1 VVTAAERPDASDVT
15 GGGALATD
23 GSSRDVGVLAGYA
36 PSRANR
42 ERGRGAA
49 RAAATLQRMAEL
61 PETPAR
67 RRLRRFALA
76 AVVTNVAI
84 VFTGG
89 LVRVTGSGLGCPT
102 WPTCDGQNLVPTPGG
117 DHAGWQTAIEFG
129 NRLLTFV
136 VLAAAVAVFVQVR
149 RTRPHRPTVE
159 RLAWALP
166 AGVLAQALLGGVT
179 VLTGLSPLTV
189 ASHFLLSMVLIAV
202 AVAIHERV
210 RPLTDDATPPPSS
223 GIRIATTALLVVA
236 AAVLVL
242 GTLVTGAGPHAGD
255 ASTPRLGMDIRLLA
269 IAHADAVWLLVGLT
283 VALVA
288 VTWRS
293 GSPRLRVAI
302 RALLVVELVQG
313 SIGYIQYATGIPE
326 PLVAAHILG
335 AALMWTTAVAVWVRA
350 RPWVA
355 ERTRDGAPAGAT
367 AAASTS

>member
-1 VVTAAERPDASDVT
+1 
-15 GGGALATD
+15 
-23 GSSRDVGVLAGYA
+23 
-36 PSRANR
+36 
-42 ERGRGAA
+42 
-49 RAAATLQRMAEL
+49 MAEL

-76 AVVTNVAI
+76 AIVTNVAI

-102 WPTCDGQNLVPTPGG
+102 WPTCDGQNLVPRPGG
-117 DHAGWQTAIEFG
+117 EHAGWQTAIEFG

-149 RTRPHRPTVE
+149 RTRPHPPTVE

-166 AGVLAQALLGGVT
+166 AGVLAQAVLGGIT

-189 ASHFLLSMVLIAV
+189 ASHFLLSMVLIGV

-210 RPLTDDATPPPSS
+210 RPVTPDSLPAAAS
-223 GIRIATTALLVVA
+223 GIRVATTALLVVA
-236 AAVLVL
+236 GAVLVL

-293 GSPRLRVAI
+293 GSPRLRAAARTLLAI
-302 RALLVVELVQG
+302 EIVQG
-313 SIGYIQYATGIPE
+313 GIGYWQYATGIPA

-335 AALMWTTAVAVWVRA
+335 AALMWTTAVAVWMRA
-350 RPWVA
+350 RPPVTSTTGGSPVGL
-355 ERTRDGAPAGAT
+355 EAPAAT
-367 AAASTS
+367 AS

>member
-1 VVTAAERPDASDVT
+1 V
-15 GGGALATD
+15 ATD
-23 GSSRDVGVLAGYA
+23 GPRGTWDVRAGYA
-36 PSRANR
+36 PTGGNR
-42 ERGRGAA
+42 ERGTGVA
-49 RAAATLQRMAEL
+49 RAAATLLAMAEL
-61 PETPAR
+61 LETPER

-149 RTRPHRPTVE
+149 RTRPHPPTVE

-166 AGVLAQALLGGVT
+166 AGVLAQALLGGIT

-189 ASHFLLSMVLIAV
+189 ASHFLLSMVLIAI

-210 RPLTDDATPPPSS
+210 RPVTPDAFPAPSS
-223 GIRIATTALLVVA
+223 GLRLATTALLVVA
-236 AAVLVL
+236 GAVLVL

-288 VTWRS
+288 VTWRG
-293 GSPRLRVAI
+293 GSPRLRVAV
-302 RALLVVELVQG
+302 RTLLVIEVVQG
-313 SIGYIQYATGIPE
+313 SIGYLQYATGIPA

-350 RPWVA
+350 RPWGAAVA
-355 ERTRDGAPAGAT
+355 AGSTDDRT
-367 AAASTS
+367 AAAASSP

>member
-1 VVTAAERPDASDVT
+1 MADLPTT
-15 GGGALATD
+15 
-23 GSSRDVGVLAGYA
+23 
-36 PSRANR
+36 R
-42 ERGRGAA
+42 E
-49 RAAATLQRMAEL
+49 
-61 PETPAR
+61 R
-67 RRLRRFALA
+67 RRLRRFTLA
-76 AVVTNVAI
+76 AVVTNIAI

-102 WPTCDGQNLVPTPGG
+102 WPTCDGQNLVPRPGG

-136 VLAAAVAVFVQVR
+136 VLAAAVAVFLQVR
-149 RTRPHRPTVE
+149 RTRPHPPTVE

-166 AGVLAQALLGGVT
+166 AGVVAQALLGGIT
-179 VLTGLSPLTV
+179 VLAGLSPVTV

-210 RPLTDDATPPPSS
+210 RPVTADALPVPSS
-223 GIRIATTALLVVA
+223 GVRVATTALLVA
-236 AAVLVL
+236 AGAVLVL

-288 VTWRS
+288 VTWRGS
-293 GSPRLRVAI
+293 SPRLRRAARTLLAI
-302 RALLVVELVQG
+302 EIVQG
-313 SIGYIQYATGIPE
+313 SIGYWQYATGIPE

-335 AALMWTTAVAVWVRA
+335 AALMWTTAVTVWMRA
-350 RPWVA
+350 RP
-355 ERTRDGAPAGAT
+355 
-367 AAASTS
+367 AAATVQEATPADLTAPVTTTS

>member
-1 VVTAAERPDASDVT
+1 
-15 GGGALATD
+15 
-23 GSSRDVGVLAGYA
+23 
-36 PSRANR
+36 
-42 ERGRGAA
+42 
-49 RAAATLQRMAEL
+49 MAEL

-76 AVVTNVAI
+76 AVVTNITI

-102 WPTCDGQNLVPTPGG
+102 WPTCDGQNLVPVPGG

-149 RTRPHRPTVE
+149 RTRPHPPTVE

-166 AGVLAQALLGGVT
+166 AGVLAQALLGGIT

-189 ASHFLLSMVLIAV
+189 ASHFLLSMVLIAF

-210 RPLTDDATPPPSS
+210 RPVTADALPAPST
-223 GIRIATTALLVVA
+223 GVRYATTV
-236 AAVLVL
+236 VL

-255 ASTPRLGMDIRLLA
+255 ASTPRLGIDIRLLA
-269 IAHADAVWLLVGLT
+269 MAHADAVWLLVGVT

-288 VTWRS
+288 VTWRT
-293 GSPRLRVAI
+293 GSPRLRTAVRTLLAI
-302 RALLVVELVQG
+302 EFVQG
-313 SIGYIQYATGIPE
+313 GIGYWQYATGIPE

-335 AALMWTTAVAVWVRA
+335 AALMWTTAVAVWMRA
-350 RPWVA
+350 RPA
-355 ERTRDGAPAGAT
+355 PLGDDPDRSRDRATPAT
-367 AAASTS
+367 STT

>member
-1 VVTAAERPDASDVT
+1 MAA
-15 GGGALATD
+15 
-23 GSSRDVGVLAGYA
+23 
-36 PSRANR
+36 
-42 ERGRGAA
+42 
-49 RAAATLQRMAEL
+49 L
-61 PETPAR
+61 PETPAH

-102 WPTCDGQNLVPTPGG
+102 WPTCDGQNLVPRPGG
-117 DHAGWQTAIEFG
+117 EHAGWQTAIEFG

-149 RTRPHRPTVE
+149 RTRPHPVTVE

-166 AGVLAQALLGGVT
+166 AGVVAQALLGGIT

-189 ASHFLLSMVLIAV
+189 AGHFLLSMALIAV
-202 AVAIHERV
+202 AVALHERV
-210 RPLTDDATPPPSS
+210 RLLSPDGLPRTSVGTQH
-223 GIRIATTALLVVA
+223 ATTALLVVA

-255 ASTPRLGMDIRLLA
+255 ASTPRLGLDIRFLA

-293 GSPRLRVAI
+293 GSPRLRAAV
-302 RALLVVELVQG
+302 RALLAIEVVQG
-313 SIGYIQYATGIPE
+313 AIGYLQYATGIPA

-335 AALMWTTAVAVWVRA
+335 AALMWTAAVATWVRA
-350 RPWVA
+350 RPW
-355 ERTRDGAPAGAT
+355 APASGEVSTDASPT
-367 AAASTS
+367 RTSAAPA

>member
-1 VVTAAERPDASDVT
+1 MSA
-15 GGGALATD
+15 
-23 GSSRDVGVLAGYA
+23 
-36 PSRANR
+36 
-42 ERGRGAA
+42 
-49 RAAATLQRMAEL
+49 L
-61 PETPAR
+61 PESPAR

-102 WPTCDGQNLVPTPGG
+102 WPTCDGQNLVPRPGG

-136 VLAAAVAVFVQVR
+136 VLAAAVAVFLQVR
-149 RTRPHRPTVE
+149 RTRPHTAAVE

-166 AGVLAQALLGGVT
+166 LGVVAQAVMGGIT

-189 ASHFLLSMVLIAV
+189 AAHFLLSMVLIAV
-202 AVAIHERV
+202 AVVIHERV
-210 RPLTDDATPPPSS
+210 RVPTADALPAASS
-223 GIRIATTALLVVA
+223 GVRVATTALLVVA
-236 AAVLVL
+236 AVVLVL

-255 ASTPRLGMDIRLLA
+255 ASTPRLGLDIRFLA
-269 IAHADAVWLLVGLT
+269 IAHADAVWALVGVT

-293 GSPRLRVAI
+293 GSPRLRVAV
-302 RALLVVELVQG
+302 RTLLAVEIVQG
-313 SIGYIQYATGIPE
+313 TIGYVQYATGIPE

-335 AALMWTTAVAVWVRA
+335 AALMWTTAVAVWARA
-350 RPWVA
+350 RPAVPVDGPD
-355 ERTRDGAPAGAT
+355 RSTR
-367 AAASTS
+367 AAASQTPATHA

>member
-1 VVTAAERPDASDVT
+1 MSA
-15 GGGALATD
+15 
-23 GSSRDVGVLAGYA
+23 
-36 PSRANR
+36 
-42 ERGRGAA
+42 
-49 RAAATLQRMAEL
+49 L
-61 PETPAR
+61 PESPPR

-76 AVVTNVAI
+76 AVITNIAI

-102 WPTCDGQNLVPTPGG
+102 WPTCDGQNLVPRPGG

-149 RTRPHRPTVE
+149 RTRPHTATVE

-166 AGVLAQALLGGVT
+166 LGVLAQAVMGGIT

-189 ASHFLLSMVLIAV
+189 AAHFLLSMVLIAV

-210 RPLTDDATPPPSS
+210 RITTDDALPAASS
-223 GIRIATTALLVVA
+223 GVRVATTALLVVA
-236 AAVLVL
+236 AVVLVL

-255 ASTPRLGMDIRLLA
+255 ASTPRLGLDIRFLA
-269 IAHADAVWLLVGLT
+269 IAHADAVWALVGVT

-293 GSPRLRVAI
+293 GSPRLRGAV
-302 RALLVVELVQG
+302 RALLAIEIVQG
-313 SIGYIQYATGIPE
+313 TIGYVQYATGIPE

-335 AALMWTTAVAVWVRA
+335 AALMWTTAVAVWMRA
-350 RPWVA
+350 RPDA
-355 ERTRDGAPAGAT
+355 SADGTGVTTTAAPAET
-367 AAASTS
+367 PVTRP

>member
-1 VVTAAERPDASDVT
+1 MSA
-15 GGGALATD
+15 
-23 GSSRDVGVLAGYA
+23 
-36 PSRANR
+36 
-42 ERGRGAA
+42 
-49 RAAATLQRMAEL
+49 L
-61 PETPAR
+61 PESPPR

-76 AVVTNVAI
+76 AVITNIAI

-102 WPTCDGQNLVPTPGG
+102 WPTCDGQNLVPRPGG

-149 RTRPHRPTVE
+149 RTRPHTATVE

-166 AGVLAQALLGGVT
+166 LGVLAQAVMGGIT

-189 ASHFLLSMVLIAV
+189 AAHFLLSMVLIAV

-210 RPLTDDATPPPSS
+210 RVPTEDALPAASS
-223 GIRIATTALLVVA
+223 GVRVATTALLVVA
-236 AAVLVL
+236 AVVLVL

-255 ASTPRLGMDIRLLA
+255 ASTPRLGLDIRFLA
-269 IAHADAVWLLVGLT
+269 IAHADAVWALVGVT

-293 GSPRLRVAI
+293 GSPRLRVAV
-302 RALLVVELVQG
+302 RTLLAIELVQG
-313 SIGYIQYATGIPE
+313 TIGYVQYATGIPE

-350 RPWVA
+350 RPDA
-355 ERTRDGAPAGAT
+355 SAGGTGVTAT
-367 AAASTS
+367 AAPAETPVPRA

>member
-1 VVTAAERPDASDVT
+1 
-15 GGGALATD
+15 
-23 GSSRDVGVLAGYA
+23 
-36 PSRANR
+36 
-42 ERGRGAA
+42 
-49 RAAATLQRMAEL
+49 MAEL

-76 AVVTNVAI
+76 AIVTNVAI

-102 WPTCDGQNLVPTPGG
+102 WPTCDGQNLVPRPGG
-117 DHAGWQTAIEFG
+117 EHAGWQTAIEFG

-136 VLAAAVAVFVQVR
+136 VLAAAVAVFVHVR
-149 RTRPHRPTVE
+149 RTRPHPPTVE

-166 AGVLAQALLGGVT
+166 AGVLAQAVLGGIT

-189 ASHFLLSMVLIAV
+189 ASHFLLSMVLIGV

-210 RPLTDDATPPPSS
+210 RPVTPDSLPAAAS
-223 GIRIATTALLVVA
+223 GIRVATTALLVVA
-236 AAVLVL
+236 GAVLVL

-293 GSPRLRVAI
+293 GSPRLRAAARTLLAI
-302 RALLVVELVQG
+302 EIVQG
-313 SIGYIQYATGIPE
+313 GIGYWQYATGIPA

-335 AALMWTTAVAVWVRA
+335 AALMWTTAVAVWMRA
-350 RPWVA
+350 RPPVTSTTGGSPVGL
-355 ERTRDGAPAGAT
+355 EAPAAT
-367 AAASTS
+367 AS